1 MILAFDEGAWH
12 PDSTFLLLPPVLA
25 IVALIFLFGYAGGR
39 KWPGTYLVSAL
50 PFIAAYAF
58 VAHFDYGNSGSYS
71 SSTGSGARHLDLITS
86 LSHAWPY
93 ALFFAPI
100 PLLLMFSHWGWLRA
114 KVPPLFWT
122 AFVLGAVLQLLLTL
136 SWVLVWFER

>member
-12 PDSTFLLLPPVLA
+12 PDSNFMLLPPLLA
-25 IVALIFLFGYAGGR
+25 IVALIYLFRYADGR
-39 KWPGTYLVSAL
+39 RWPGTYVVSTL

-58 VAHFDYGNSGSYS
+58 VAHFDYGNSGSYTG
-71 SSTGSGARHLDLITS
+71 TGSGARYLDLIAS

-93 ALFFAPI
+93 TLFFAPI
-100 PLLLMFSHWGWLRA
+100 LLLLALGYWGWLRRKA
-114 KVPPLFWT
+114 RPLFWT
-122 AFVLGAVLQLLLTL
+122 AFVLISVLQLLLTL